1 MHLAKIATSEIREP
15 AQVARATLNEPGLD
29 ELAESMRKLGVIN
42 PLTVKEVDGGYE
54 VIAGHR
60 RLLAARRAGLVA
72 VPCMVHSPRDPNP
85 TALKLH
91 ENLYRQELTPVEE
104 AAFFAELLTT
114 CDHDTDK
121 LCQLVKQSRGYV
133 EGRLL
138 LLQGDPD
145 VLAAVAAQ
153 QITLGVAEELN
164 KMARHEDRVYYLGW
178 AIAQGATRAMVRNWR
193 ASVTAQA
200 PVTPGD
206 AGGLPLPAPPVYEAP
221 DIFICALCKR
231 KEPITDLR
239 PVHVHQFCAIQL
251 DAAMER
257 KESEGRSQKPGDG
270 DADPAKAAVR

>member
-1 MHLAKIATSEIREP
+1 MHLAKIAVTELREP
-15 AQVARATLNEPGLD
+15 VQVARAAINEEGLD
-29 ELAESMRKLGVIN
+29 ELADSLRKLGVIN
-42 PLTVKEVDGGYE
+42 PLTVMEVDGGYE

-72 VPCMVHSPRDPNP
+72 VPCMVRSPRDPNP

-91 ENLYRQELTPVEE
+91 ENLYRQDLSPVEE

-114 CDHDTDK
+114 CDNDTDK

-133 EGRLL
+133 EGRLN

-145 VLAAVAAQ
+145 VLAAVAQ
-153 QITLGVAEELN
+153 QEITLGVAEELN
-164 KMARHEDRVYYLGW
+164 KMERHEDRVYYLGW
-178 AIAQGATRAMVRNWR
+178 AKAQGATRAMVRSWR
-193 ASVTAQA
+193 ASLAAQA
-200 PVTPGD
+200 PVTPGEP
-206 AGGLPLPAPPVYEAP
+206 GNGLPPAPLVNDAP

-251 DAAMER
+251 DAAM
-257 KESEGRSQKPGDG
+257 
-270 DADPAKAAVR
+270 AAKDQGARG